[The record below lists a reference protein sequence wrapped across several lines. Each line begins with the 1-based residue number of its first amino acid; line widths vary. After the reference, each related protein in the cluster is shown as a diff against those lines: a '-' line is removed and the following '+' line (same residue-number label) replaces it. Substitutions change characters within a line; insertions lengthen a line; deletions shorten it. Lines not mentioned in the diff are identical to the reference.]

1 MKGYIV
7 KKEYGNSRTF
17 TEKRSRCHVEKHHS
31 ILQLVLA
38 SANTE
43 YCNYYFNFVVWLLR
57 IESLLFF
64 LRATVSISPG
74 KRESDVSKSLTCKTP
89 SSRSLKVK
97 EGARVCGP
105 WFGSAMRRGDAMR
118 ETTSSKWRKWFN
130 TKVCNQM
137 YHVNHRSKI

>member
-1 MKGYIV
+1 MSCRKTSFNIAASSSIS
-7 KKEYGNSRTF
+7 EYS
-17 TEKRSRCHVEKHHS
+17 
-31 ILQLVLA
+31 
-38 SANTE
+38 E

-64 LRATVSISPG
+64 LRATVSFSPG

-105 WFGSAMRRGDAMR
+105 WFVAQCGGV
-118 ETTSSKWRKWFN
+118 TL
-130 TKVCNQM
+130 
-137 YHVNHRSKI
+137 